1 MEQIHRSWFDMRG
14 PALPALPQPPTQPQ
28 CARREKRHCDD
39 IFIRR
44 SVAVPADS
52 SARRILRHHELFK
65 RLGRHATD
73 LACNVGERQKVIGN
87 ARIGAWLLACEHI
100 PVPKGVYAAI
110 ALMPVKFEGLQR
122 QFFESLDEA
131 LFVGGGY
138 YIRGKRGT
146 GRRAARPPQDAP
158 YPTRV
163 VRRTRVTCRGH
174 TEFCLQERRTC

>member
-1 MEQIHRSWFDMRG
+1 MLIARGGSARAKRTQCHGVAQNVHRCDAVLPAVPHRAMEQIHRSWFDMRG
-14 PALPALPQPPTQPQ
+14 PALPALPHPPTQPQ

-87 ARIGAWLLACEHI
+87 ARIGARLLACEDI
-100 PVPKGVYAAI
+100 SVP
-110 ALMPVKFEGLQR
+110 R
-122 QFFESLDEA
+122 R
-131 LFVGGGY
+131 
-138 YIRGKRGT
+138 YICGDCPDVREI
-146 GRRAARPPQDAP
+146 RRASGAA
-158 YPTRV
+158 
-163 VRRTRVTCRGH
+163 
-174 TEFCLQERRTC
+174 F